1 MGTHAVSVLG
11 NGDHDGRQST
21 SVLLWRAI
29 GWLQVPMPKS
39 KQFYAYGRVFSGT
52 VRPGMKVT
60 VKDNAESGEWS
71 VYGRISCHGKR
82 KI

>member
-1 MGTHAVSVLG
+1 
-11 NGDHDGRQST
+11 
-21 SVLLWRAI
+21 
-29 GWLQVPMPKS
+29 MPKS